1 MVINNTPVRTCR
13 NFRINNIEIDGNDYS
28 FEKINKFQNVK
39 IESDDLSTINNNKIN
54 NISLEYGLSKE
65 LEEELNNNSNVD
77 LDFEVIKDEK
87 IRIDFGFDKENV
99 KLVSKINIR
108 ANENT
113 KSSFVI
119 VLKSDED
126 TKYFSNL
133 LINVIAN
140 NSSKVSITFVN
151 FINNIS
157 YNFLSVNNE
166 LYENADV
173 NYKIVDFG
181 GKYSITNY
189 YSNLLEN
196 NANNDIN
203 TIYIGSKDEVYD
215 LNYITHLRGEKTKV
229 NIEVEGALNSNAKKN
244 FKGTIDFKKGCKK
257 AVGSEEENCILLSN
271 EAKSIALPML
281 LCSEED
287 VEGNHATSAGK
298 IDEKE
303 LFYIMSRGF
312 SIKEAE
318 KLLVR
323 ARFNKLI
330 EKIEDENLKELIL
343 EEIDKR
349 LD

>member
-39 IESDDLSTINNNKIN
+39 IESDDLST
-54 NISLEYGLSKE
+54 SLEYGLSKE

-151 FINNIS
+151 LMNNIS